1 MSLVGNWSYPT
12 AIKFG
17 AGRIKE
23 LPEACA
29 SAGIKKP
36 LLVTDKGLASLPITT
51 ATLDILEAAGLGR
64 GLFSEVDPNP
74 NEKNLE
80 AGVAAY
86 NAGGH
91 DGVIA
96 FGGGSGL
103 DLGKMV
109 AFMAGQTRPLWDFED
124 IGDWWTRADADVIAP
139 IIAVPT
145 TAGTGSEVGRASVIT
160 DSVVSVKQLQI
171 NY

>member
-23 LPEACA
+23 LAEACA
-29 SAGIKKP
+29 QAGIKKP
-36 LLVTDKGLASLPITT
+36 LLVTDKGLADLPVTLG
-51 ATLDILEAAGLGR
+51 TLDIMEAAGLGR
-64 GLFSEVDPNP
+64 GMFSEVDPNP

-91 DGVIA
+91 DGVI
-96 FGGGSGL
+96 
-103 DLGKMV
+103 
-109 AFMAGQTRPLWDFED
+109 
-124 IGDWWTRADADVIAP
+124 
-139 IIAVPT
+139 
-145 TAGTGSEVGRASVIT
+145 EVW
-160 DSVVSVKQLQI
+160 
-171 NY
+171 

>member
-1 MSLVGNWSYPT
+1 MTLTGNWSYPT

-23 LPEACA
+23 LADACK
-29 SAGIKKP
+29 SAGISRP

-51 ATLDILEAAGLGR
+51 QALDILDAAGLGR
-64 GLFSEVDPNP
+64 ALFSEVDPNP
-74 NEKNLE
+74 NEKNLA
-80 AGVAAY
+80 AGLEVY
-86 NAGGH
+86 RAGGH

-109 AFMAGQTRPLWDFED
+109 AFMSGQTRPSTPRSCRPW
-124 IGDWWTRADADVIAP
+124 
-139 IIAVPT
+139 
-145 TAGTGSEVGRASVIT
+145 
-160 DSVVSVKQLQI
+160 
-171 NY
+171 